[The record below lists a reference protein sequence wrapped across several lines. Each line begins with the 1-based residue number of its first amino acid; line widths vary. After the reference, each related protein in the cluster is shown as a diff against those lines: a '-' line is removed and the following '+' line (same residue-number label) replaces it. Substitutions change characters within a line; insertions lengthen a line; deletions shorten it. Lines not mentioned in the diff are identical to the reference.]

1 MRAAAIAILLLAATA
16 ARAQELIIYEGDAQK
31 APIPIVL
38 GGWGSGTATE
48 TAEVTGIGPGV
59 LKVTSHGFY
68 SGARL
73 DFGKPYDWSGF
84 VGKSNAFLEFW
95 LRPGYSSAAHPAT
108 TAAPRTAYPYAGAVT
123 PQAAAQFQAQK
134 LRILLQTDKGFAV
147 AEPVA
152 FTPGTKDER
161 GWTYVAVPMSTFKGQ
176 VSEQVK
182 RLMIFT
188 DRPDVLYISQI
199 RLKLL
204 KLEPM
209 RVNLSSDPVVA
220 KAGQIVKLTAQVE
233 AGPTGYLVT
242 WDFDDRD
249 GIRVDAAGE
258 NVIARYGQPGEYVV
272 TCTVTDLSG
281 ARPALESTVGVRVVK

>member
-1 MRAAAIAILLLAATA
+1 MRATATVILLLAATA

-31 APIPIVL
+31 APIPIVFA
-38 GGWGSGTATE
+38 GWGSGVGVETTE
-48 TAEVTGIGPGV
+48 VSGIGPRV
-59 LKVTSHGFY
+59 IKLVSHGFY
-68 SGARL
+68 SGVRL

-84 VGKSNAFLEFW
+84 VGKANAFLELW
-95 LRPGYSSAAHPAT
+95 LRPAYSPGAQPTTTAAT
-108 TAAPRTAYPYAGAVT
+108 TAAFPSAGAVT
-123 PQAAAQFQAQK
+123 PQAGSQFKAQK
-134 LRILLQTDKGFAV
+134 LRIMLQTDKGFAV
-147 AEPVA
+147 AEPVS

-161 GWTYVAVPMSTFKGQ
+161 GWTYVAVAMSMFKGQ
-176 VSEQVK
+176 VSENVS

-188 DRPDVLYISQI
+188 DRPDVFYVSQI

-204 KLEPM
+204 KLEPI
-209 RVNLSSDPVVA
+209 RVNVSSDPVVA
-220 KAGQIVKLTAQVE
+220 KPGQIVKLTAQVE

-281 ARPALESTVGVRVVK
+281 ARPPVESTIGVRVVR